1 MPIRR
6 SGIEISHSKGYSTS
20 AKIATGQQNTN
31 SKHQSTKPMKSF
43 MSYEYPSRPDF
54 STCDLG
60 RARYGLVRLP
70 RPRLKSCVSAIKAL
84 TLQLRRVSLPT
95 EAGMKKATSI
105 GEYLIHRLAAHGVR
119 HVFGIPGDYV
129 LGFYEQLLHSPIRIV
144 NTCDEQG
151 AGFAADAYA
160 RVRGLGVVCVTYCVG
175 GLKVANTTAE
185 AFAEKSPVV
194 VISGA
199 PGMKER
205 EKNPLLHHKVREF
218 DTQKKVFEQLTI
230 ASTVLSDPQTAF
242 QEIDRVLHAALRYKR
257 PVYIELPRDV
267 VALPGIPHHRPR
279 EIHETS
285 DRHTLREAL
294 GEAVEM
300 INRASKP
307 VILAD
312 VEVHRFGLQNALLG
326 LAAKTDIPVA
336 ATILGKSVIGEQ
348 HPFYMGVYEG
358 AMGRDDVRRYVE
370 TSDCVIL
377 LGAFMTDINL
387 GIYTA
392 RLDPARS
399 IYATSEKLSIRYHT
413 YENVR
418 FKDFV
423 HGLLKAKLRR
433 RAPGRIPRPRPL
445 AARPNVRGKSKVTVK
460 SLFQRLNEFLDER
473 KVVVADIGDALFGAA
488 DLFIHQRTEFLG
500 PAYYASMG
508 FAVPAGIGA
517 QLANPKLRPL
527 VLVGDGAF
535 QMTGMELATAARY
548 KLNPIVVVL
557 NNRGYGT
564 ERQIHDG
571 PYNDLWL
578 WNFSRIPE
586 ILGAGCGFEVETEE
600 QLDQALRAAGRFTEG
615 FCLLDVKLK
624 PLDRSPALQRLAER
638 LAKRL

>member
-1 MPIRR
+1 
-6 SGIEISHSKGYSTS
+6 
-20 AKIATGQQNTN
+20 
-31 SKHQSTKPMKSF
+31 
-43 MSYEYPSRPDF
+43 
-54 STCDLG
+54 
-60 RARYGLVRLP
+60 
-70 RPRLKSCVSAIKAL
+70 
-84 TLQLRRVSLPT
+84 
-95 EAGMKKATSI
+95 MKKATSI
-105 GEYLIHRLAAHGVR
+105 GEYLIQRLNAQGVR

-160 RVRGLGVVCVTYCVG
+160 RVRGLGAVCVTYCVG

-205 EKNPLLHHKVREF
+205 EQNPLLQHKVREF

-257 PVYIELPRDV
+257 PVYIELPRDLV
-267 VALPGIPHHRPR
+267 SLPGIPHHTPR
-279 EIHETS
+279 EIHEAS

-294 GEAVEM
+294 AEAVEM
-300 INRASKP
+300 INCATKP

-312 VEVHRFGLQNALLG
+312 VEVHRFGLQNALLR
-326 LAAKTDIPVA
+326 LAAKTNIPVA
-336 ATILGKSVIGEQ
+336 ATIMGKSVIGEQ
-348 HPFYMGVYEG
+348 HRFYMGVYEG

-392 RLDPARS
+392 QLDPARS

-418 FKDFV
+418 FKDFMR
-423 HGLLKAKLRR
+423 GLLKLRLRHRALGKIPTPPPAAAFRTKPGGVKITVR
-433 RAPGRIPRPRPL
+433 R
-445 AARPNVRGKSKVTVK
+445 
-460 SLFQRLNEFLDER
+460 LFQRLNSFLTENMM
-473 KVVVADIGDALFGAA
+473 VVVDVGDALFGAT
-488 DLFIHQRTEFLG
+488 DLYIHHRTEFLG

-517 QLANPKLRPL
+517 QLANPELRPL
-527 VLVGDGAF
+527 ILVGDGAF
-535 QMTGMELATAARY
+535 QMTGMELSTAVRY
-548 KLNPIVVVL
+548 KLNPIVIVL
-557 NNRGYGT
+557 NNAGYGT
-564 ERQIHDG
+564 ERQMQDG
-571 PYNDLWL
+571 PYNDVWPMRY
-578 WNFSRIPE
+578 SRFPE
-586 ILGAGCGFEVETEE
+586 ILGVGRGFIVETEQE
-600 QLDQALRAAGRFTEG
+600 LDRALIEADHSTDS
-615 FCLLDVKLK
+615 FCLIEVRLAQ
-624 PLDRSPALQRLAER
+624 LDRSPALDRLAAR
-638 LAKRL
+638 LAR

>member
-1 MPIRR
+1 
-6 SGIEISHSKGYSTS
+6 
-20 AKIATGQQNTN
+20 
-31 SKHQSTKPMKSF
+31 MK
-43 MSYEYPSRPDF
+43 
-54 STCDLG
+54 T
-60 RARYGLVRLP
+60 
-70 RPRLKSCVSAIKAL
+70 AL
-84 TLQLRRVSLPT
+84 
-95 EAGMKKATSI
+95 SI
-105 GEYLIHRLAAHGVR
+105 GEYLIQRLYAHGVR

-129 LGFYEQLLHSPIRIV
+129 LGFYDQLSRSKLRLI

-160 RVRGLGVVCVTYCVG
+160 RVRGLGAVCVTYCVG

-242 QEIDRVLHAALRYKR
+242 QEIDRVLHAALRFKR
-257 PVYIELPRDV
+257 PVYIELPRDLV
-267 VALPGIPHHRPR
+267 SVPGIPHHKTP
-279 EIHETS
+279 EIHERS
-285 DRHTLREAL
+285 DSRSLREAL
-294 GEAVEM
+294 AEAEQM
-300 INRASKP
+300 INQARQP

-312 VEVHRFGLQNALLG
+312 VEVHRFGLQDQLLK
-326 LAAKTDIPVA
+326 LAHKTNIPVA
-336 ATILGKSVIGEQ
+336 ATVLGKSVIGEH
-348 HPFYMGVYEG
+348 HPFYLGIYEG
-358 AMGRDDVRRYVE
+358 AMGRDDVRQYVE
-370 TSDCVIL
+370 SSDCVIL

-413 YENVR
+413 YEEVR

-423 HGLLKAKLRR
+423 RGLLRLPLRR
-433 RAPGRIPRPRPL
+433 RKLGRIPRPRQITPHSGAPRLRTPRKPL
-445 AARPNVRGKSKVTVK
+445 TV
-460 SLFQRLNEFLDER
+460 QRLFERLNAFLSDST
-473 KVVVADIGDALFGAA
+473 VVVADVGDALFGAA
-488 DLFIHQRTEFLG
+488 DLFIRERTEFIS
-500 PAYYASMG
+500 PAYYTSMG
-508 FAVPAGIGA
+508 FAVPASIGA

-535 QMTGMELATAARY
+535 QMTGMELATVARY
-548 KLNPIVVVL
+548 RLNPVVVLL

-564 ERQIHDG
+564 ERHMQDG
-571 PYNDLWL
+571 PYNDVWPWQYHRL
-578 WNFSRIPE
+578 PE
-586 ILGAGCGFEVETEE
+586 ILGAGRGFVVETEE
-600 QLDQALRAAGRFTEG
+600 ELDRALLEAEQWTKS
-615 FCLLDVKLK
+615 FCLLEVRLA
-624 PLDRSPALQRLAER
+624 PLDRSPALDRLAAR